1 MNFSQGVKFDG
12 VYTIEVRDKDGNLK
26 DREVVE
32 NLIVNTGLA
41 EIAGLVGNTGSPT
54 AFTYLA
60 VGSASTAAA
69 ATDTTLETELT
80 DGGLE
85 RAAATVT
92 RATTTATNDTL
103 QLVKAF
109 SVTGTKTVREVG
121 VFNDASVGTMLSR
134 SVLTSDKNLE
144 SGDTFTLTYQLICK
158 ND

>member
-12 VYTIEVRDKDGNLK
+12 VYTIEVKDKDGNLK

-60 VGSASTAAA
+60 VGSASTAAN
-69 ATDTTLETELT
+69 ATDTTLETKLT

-85 RAAATVT
+85 RASAAVT
-92 RATTTATNDTL
+92 RQTTNAANDTL
-103 QLVKAF
+103 QLVKTF
-109 SVTGTKTVREVG
+109 TVTGTKTVREVG

-144 SGDTFTLTYQLICK
+144 AGDTFTLTYQLICK

>member
-1 MNFSQGVKFDG
+1 MNFSQGIKFDG

-54 AFTYLA
+54 AFAYLA
-60 VGSASTAAA
+60 VGSAATPAT

-92 RATTTATNDTL
+92 RATTNATNDTL
-103 QLVKAF
+103 QLVKTF

-121 VFNDASVGTMLSR
+121 VFNDSSAGTMLSR
-134 SVLTSDKNLE
+134 SVLTADKNLE
-144 SGDTFTLTYQLICK
+144 SGDTLTLTYQLICK

>member
-12 VYTIEVRDKDGNLK
+12 IYTIEVRDKEGKLK

-60 VGSASTAAA
+60 VGSASTAAN

-85 RAAATVT
+85 RASAAVT
-92 RATTTATNDTL
+92 RQTTNAANDTL
-103 QLVKAF
+103 QLVKTF
-109 SVTGTKTVREVG
+109 TVTGTKTVREVG

-144 SGDTFTLTYQLICK
+144 AGDTFTLTYQLICK

>member
-1 MNFSQGVKFDG
+1 MNFSQGIKFDG

-60 VGSASTAAA
+60 VGSASTAAN

-80 DGGLE
+80 DGGLK
-85 RAAATVT
+85 RASATVT
-92 RATTTATNDTL
+92 RQTTTAANDTL
-103 QLVKAF
+103 QLVKTF
-109 SVTGTKTVREVG
+109 TVTGTKTVREVG
-121 VFNDASVGTMLSR
+121 VFNDSTSGTMLSR
-134 SVLTSDKNLE
+134 SILTSDKNLE
-144 SGDTFTLTYQLICK
+144 SGDTFTLTYKLICK

>member
-1 MNFSQGVKFDG
+1 MNFSQGIKFDG

-80 DGGLE
+80 DGGLK
-85 RAAATVT
+85 RASATVT
-92 RATTTATNDTL
+92 RTTTTATNDTL
-103 QLVKAF
+103 QLVKTF
-109 SVTGTKTVREVG
+109 NVTGTKTVREVG
-121 VFNDASVGTMLSR
+121 VFNNSTSGTMLSR
-134 SVLTSDKNLE
+134 SVLTADKNLE

>member
-1 MNFSQGVKFDG
+1 MNFSQGIKFDG
-12 VYTIEVRDKDGNLK
+12 IYTIEVRDKDGNLK

-60 VGSASTAAA
+60 VGSASTAAT
-69 ATDTTLETELT
+69 ATDTALETELT

-92 RATTTATNDTL
+92 RQTTTVANDTL
-103 QLVKAF
+103 QLVKTF
-109 SVTGTKTVREVG
+109 NVTGTKTVREVG
-121 VFNDASVGTMLSR
+121 VFNDATAGTMMSR

>member
-1 MNFSQGVKFDG
+1 MNFSQGIKFDG

-60 VGSASTAAA
+60 VGSASTAAN

-80 DGGLE
+80 DGGLK
-85 RAAATVT
+85 RASATVT
-92 RATTTATNDTL
+92 RQTTTAANDTL
-103 QLVKAF
+103 QLVKTF
-109 SVTGTKTVREVG
+109 TVTGTKTVREVG
-121 VFNDASVGTMLSR
+121 VFNDSTSGTMLSR

>member
-1 MNFSQGVKFDG
+1 MNFSQGIKFDG
-12 VYTIEVRDKDGNLK
+12 VYTIEVRDKDGKLK
-26 DREVVE
+26 DKEVVE
-32 NLIVNTGLA
+32 NLIVNAGLA

-69 ATDTTLETELT
+69 ATDTILETELT

-92 RATTTATNDTL
+92 RATTTTTNDTL
-103 QLVKAF
+103 QLVKTF

>member
-1 MNFSQGVKFDG
+1 MNFLQGIKFDG

-41 EIAGLVGNTGSPT
+41 EIAGLVGNTGSPI

-60 VGSASTAAA
+60 VGSASTPAS

-85 RAAATVT
+85 RASATVA
-92 RATTTATNDTL
+92 RTTTTTTNDTL
-103 QLVKAF
+103 QLVKTF
-109 SVTGTKTVREVG
+109 IVTGTKTVREVG
-121 VFNDASVGTMLSR
+121 VFNGDSVGTMLSR

>member
-12 VYTIEVRDKDGNLK
+12 VYTIEVKDKDGNLK

-41 EIAGLVGNTGSPT
+41 EIAGLIGNTGSPT

-60 VGSASTAAA
+60 VGSASTAAN

-85 RAAATVT
+85 RASAAVT
-92 RATTTATNDTL
+92 RQTTNVANDTL
-103 QLVKAF
+103 QLVKTF
-109 SVTGTKTVREVG
+109 TVTGTKTVREVG

-144 SGDTFTLTYQLICK
+144 AGDTFTLTYQLICK